1 VEIYIARDG
10 QQTGPVSMEQL
21 VTMAGQGTVSGSDL
35 AWHEGLANWVPL
47 SEVLG
52 AKTGAP
58 VLSPPILRSS
68 KARLGLAGFVIGV
81 AGVPLWFIV
90 LVVAGVLRNQSQYMA
105 MLGLAVFAMLLV
117 NLVGLTLGVVALS
130 DKDARKRRTTI
141 GVSLNSIA
149 IVCFVLL
156 LIIGLTV
163 K

>member
-1 VEIYIARDG
+1 LA
-10 QQTGPVSMEQL
+10 SL
-21 VTMAGQGTVSGSDL
+21 GS
-35 AWHEGLANWVPL
+35 L
-47 SEVLG
+47 SEWRAFHYG
-52 AKTGAP
+52 
-58 VLSPPILRSS
+58 
-68 KARLGLAGFVIGV
+68 
-81 AGVPLWFIV
+81 FIV

-105 MLGLAVFAMLLV
+105 MLGLAVFAILLV